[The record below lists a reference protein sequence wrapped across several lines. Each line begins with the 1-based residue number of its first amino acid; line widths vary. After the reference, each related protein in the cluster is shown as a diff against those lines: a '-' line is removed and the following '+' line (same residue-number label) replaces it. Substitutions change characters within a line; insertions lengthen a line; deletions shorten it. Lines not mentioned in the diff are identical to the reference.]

1 MNCKYCGSWNA
12 EDDHRCSHCGRR
24 VQARLVYPASRSAFA
39 LLLDEWPRAEAS
51 ESSSLPVAPDP
62 SLIRLQ
68 PSLNLLNAVPQ
79 KLGFELSAPA
89 KIIPFE
95 SITGHRAESAVSTP
109 APAKLAPFLA
119 APAISAPHPL
129 PRTETPKPAPRK
141 RTAPPHADSQTE
153 LDFLLPAQGPRM
165 LKTQVEAVIYCDAEV
180 ASAKHRAVAAAL
192 DGGMIFTGCALFLFT
207 FHFMGGMFR
216 LNRQT
221 IPFFIAVLGT
231 LALFYGMLWI
241 FAGRETAG
249 MRWAGLRL
257 INFDG
262 RPADRRARLLRALG
276 GCLSLSAGAIGL
288 LWALVDEERLA
299 WHDHMSKTFPTLEES
314 NTSFSRKR

>member
-1 MNCKYCGSWNA
+1 M
-12 EDDHRCSHCGRR
+12 D
-24 VQARLVYPASRSAFA
+24 
-39 LLLDEWPRAEAS
+39 
-51 ESSSLPVAPDP
+51 
-62 SLIRLQ
+62 
-68 PSLNLLNAVPQ
+68 LLNAVPQ
-79 KLGFELSAPA
+79 KLSFELSAPA

-95 SITGHRAESAVSTP
+95 SITGHRTQSAQPTATP
-109 APAKLAPFLA
+109 ATLAPFLT

-129 PRTETPKPAPRK
+129 PRTEAPKPAPRK
-141 RTAPPHADSQTE
+141 RTPPPQGDRQTE
-153 LDFLLPAQGPRM
+153 LDFLLPAQGPRV

-192 DGGMIFTGCALFLFT
+192 DGGMIFTGFALFLFT

-221 IPFFIAVLGT
+221 IPFYIGVFGT

-262 RPADRRARLLRALG
+262 FPADRRARILRALG

-314 NTSFSRKR
+314 NTSFRKR